1 MGRKR
6 KKVWG
11 KSTRSGAPYYLGTL
25 LACRC
30 HKRCS
35 YCRRQWER
43 AKRAGAKRRAGLH
56 TRWTNWQDYEPVGIP
71 PFLYRAVTLI
81 LQEEAWKR
89 GDDEEDHNI
98 GIGLMRVTLPR
109 VALKRVAKES
119 PS

>member
-6 KKVWG
+6 KKFWG
-11 KSTRSGAPYYLGTL
+11 KSTRSGEPYYLGTL

-43 AKRAGAKRRAGLH
+43 AKRTGAKRRSGLH
-56 TRWTNWQDYEPVGIP
+56 TRWTNWQDYEPVGMP
-71 PFLYRAVTLI
+71 CLHRAVALFLLT
-81 LQEEAWKR
+81 EEVWKR
-89 GDDEEDHNI
+89 GDDEEEDF
-98 GIGLMRVTLPR
+98 GIGLMQVTMPR
-109 VALKRVAKES
+109 VAIKRVAKES